1 MKRVRYLVVSIV
13 GILSDTLLIINNMIV
28 AFDTYYYNG
37 FSYTVGGVFRSWGDK
52 EVSYFVTSIR
62 TCIDAEYKPG
72 ELYKRE
78 LPCIMQCLSLLNIDT
93 IETIIVDGFVWLSED
108 GKTLT
113 KGLGAHLQDA
123 IFAKY
128 NTKKTIVGIAK
139 NRYHV
144 DIPECVD
151 IERGLVSSKPL
162 FITCSETCFTKH
174 YAAHIKIMHGDYRM
188 PSIIKAI
195 DSKTREIGDEH
206 EKEIEKEINESEKE
220 LEEEYNSRPLDF
232 NLTDLDNWADENL
245 RFNDEAFENWVA
257 ETEKNGFRFR

>member
-1 MKRVRYLVVSIV
+1 
-13 GILSDTLLIINNMIV
+13 MIV

-37 FSYTVGGVFRSWGDK
+37 FSYTVGGVFKSWGDK

-123 IFAKY
+123 ILAKY

-144 DIPECVD
+144 NIPECVD
-151 IERGLVSSKPL
+151 IERGLVSAKPL
-162 FITCSETCFTKH
+162 FVTCSETCFTEH
-174 YAAHIKIMHGDYRM
+174 YATHIKIMHGDYRM
-188 PSIIKAI
+188 PSLIKAV
-195 DSKTREIGDEH
+195 DSKTREISDEH
-206 EKEIEKEINESEKE
+206 EKEIEKEIEDDEK
-220 LEEEYNSRPLDF
+220 YNTQQFDF
-232 NLTDLDNWADENL
+232 NLTDLDEWADKNL
-245 RFNDEAFENWVA
+245 NFDNEKVNNIEALESWIA
-257 ETEKNGFRFR
+257 ETEKNGFRHR